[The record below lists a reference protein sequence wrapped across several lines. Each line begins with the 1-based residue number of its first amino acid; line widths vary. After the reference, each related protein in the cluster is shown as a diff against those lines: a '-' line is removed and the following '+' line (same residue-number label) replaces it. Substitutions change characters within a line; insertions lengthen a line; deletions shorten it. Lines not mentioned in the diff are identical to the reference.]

1 MLQSAAG
8 FAARA
13 ESLFPAL
20 GGKGCD
26 TVKTVIGDR
35 VFKPMDGEIR
45 PDPAYVNS
53 MSNPKREPA
62 ANRQPV
68 PERQDGDQPAGA
80 SAPKQKSG
88 EIGGRKGPE
97 PTRYGDWE
105 VDGRCTDF

>member
-1 MLQSAAG
+1 MLQSAAR

-13 ESLFPAL
+13 DSLIPAL
-20 GGKGCD
+20 SGVGCD

-45 PDPAYVNS
+45 PNPAYVVP
-53 MSNPKREPA
+53 MSKQKRDPA
-62 ANRQPV
+62 ADRQPV
-68 PERQDGDQPAGA
+68 PERQDGDQPADTTA
-80 SAPKQKSG
+80 AKQKPG

>member
-1 MLQSAAG
+1 MLQSAAR

-13 ESLFPAL
+13 DSFIQAV
-20 GGKGCD
+20 GGKECD
-26 TVKTVIGDR
+26 TVKAVIGDQ

-45 PDPAYVNS
+45 PDPAYVML
-53 MSNPKREPA
+53 MSKPKREPA

-68 PERQDGDQPAGA
+68 PERQDGDQPAGT
-80 SAPKQKSG
+80 SAPNQKPG